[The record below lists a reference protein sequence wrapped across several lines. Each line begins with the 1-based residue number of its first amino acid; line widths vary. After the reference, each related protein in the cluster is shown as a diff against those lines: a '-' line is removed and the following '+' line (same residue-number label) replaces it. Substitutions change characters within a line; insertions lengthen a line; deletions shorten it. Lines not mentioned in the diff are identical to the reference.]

1 MCRQAGKVFK
11 RKFDDIMK
19 NFLGHRGA
27 NQGNAEVLGEA
38 ELERLRVELEPRLTE
53 LERLRVLTELERL
66 RVLTEL
72 ERLRVESLMLER
84 ERMTAVVE
92 IERLRFERGFYRHQ
106 SI

>member
-66 RVLTEL
+66 RV
-72 ERLRVESLMLER
+72 ESLMLER

>member
-1 MCRQAGKVFK
+1 
-11 RKFDDIMK
+11 MK

-66 RVLTEL
+66 RV
-72 ERLRVESLMLER
+72 ESLMLER